1 MTVVTIEKKI
11 CLESK
16 YLDSKI
22 HNHLLFKLQLLL
34 SSECTKDTGH
44 IINVTKIINII
55 SHEIDRANC
64 SNVFFLRFEAEALKP
79 DTGMVLTGD
88 VCMVYKDGI
97 FLEVLKGRQ
106 KMLVPKLYL
115 KEYTFD
121 ESVPCY
127 RNGDDIIKAGDVI
140 SAMVTASQYNNKTF
154 SCFGSIV

>member
-1 MTVVTIEKKI
+1 M
-11 CLESK
+11 
-16 YLDSKI
+16 
-22 HNHLLFKLQLLL
+22 
-34 SSECTKDTGH
+34 
-44 IINVTKIINII
+44 
-55 SHEIDRANC
+55 
-64 SNVFFLRFEAEALKP
+64 RFEAEALKP

-140 SAMVTASQYNNKTF
+140 SAMVTASQYNNNTF
-154 SCFGSIV
+154 SCFRSIV